1 MNGCYGKA
9 TERCTNRGITTQGMT
24 RDRSI
29 TDSNSGDGNSADR
42 PRVEQR
48 LMNKAVHYLGRYTSS
63 RQRLREVLQRFARRK
78 LDHFEPAEVNRGI
91 DAVIADCVRLGYV
104 DDAAFALS
112 RARNKRRSGGSTL
125 AIRRSLAEHAIGQDL
140 ADEALAAADEATSD
154 GELTAALRLAA
165 RRRIGPYFTRQR
177 DDDTYR
183 KQLSSLARAGFS
195 FATAKAVMALDN
207 AEEADELAE
216 SLRQM

>member
-1 MNGCYGKA
+1 MM
-9 TERCTNRGITTQGMT
+9 TT
-24 RDRSI
+24 DRSR
-29 TDSNSGDGNSADR
+29 A
-42 PRVEQR
+42 EQR
-48 LMNKAVHYLGRYTSS
+48 LMNKAVHYLGRYSAS
-63 RQRLREVLQRFARRK
+63 RQRLREVLHRFAMRK
-78 LDHFEPAEVNRGI
+78 LEAHEEVEISRAI
-91 DAVIADCVRLGYV
+91 DAVLDDCIRLGYV

-140 ADEALAAADEATSD
+140 ADEATSD

-183 KQLSSLARAGFS
+183 KQLASLARAGFS